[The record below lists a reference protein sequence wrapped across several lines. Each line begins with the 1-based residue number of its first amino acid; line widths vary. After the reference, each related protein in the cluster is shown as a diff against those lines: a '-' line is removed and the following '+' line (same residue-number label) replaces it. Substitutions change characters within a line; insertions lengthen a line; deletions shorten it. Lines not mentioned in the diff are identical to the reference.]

1 MVTSSP
7 ANAEAGAGLQASHA
21 AQAQRWN
28 LLCVLA
34 FRLQVQPPEEINM
47 QSVKIAVASLA
58 FALAVPGL
66 AAAQGGAAAGAATG
80 AVGGAI
86 VGGPVG
92 AVVGGAAGAAVGGAA
107 DSNANRT
114 GPVIVEQPAPSTTQ
128 RTCVRDSAGNE
139 TCQQVTR

>member
-1 MVTSSP
+1 M
-7 ANAEAGAGLQASHA
+7 
-21 AQAQRWN
+21 
-28 LLCVLA
+28 
-34 FRLQVQPPEEINM
+34 
-47 QSVKIAVASLA
+47 KIAVASLA

-107 DSNANRT
+107 DANANANRSGT
-114 GPVIVEQPAPSTTQ
+114 VIVEQPAAPTTTQ

>member
-1 MVTSSP
+1 MDM
-7 ANAEAGAGLQASHA
+7 
-21 AQAQRWN
+21 R
-28 LLCVLA
+28 
-34 FRLQVQPPEEINM
+34 
-47 QSVKIAVASLA
+47 SVKIAVASLA

-107 DSNANRT
+107 DNNASRSGT
-114 GPVIVEQPAPSTTQ
+114 VIVEQPAATSTQ

>member
-1 MVTSSP
+1 MR
-7 ANAEAGAGLQASHA
+7 G
-21 AQAQRWN
+21 
-28 LLCVLA
+28 
-34 FRLQVQPPEEINM
+34 
-47 QSVKIAVASLA
+47 VKIAAASLV

-107 DSNANRT
+107 DNNANRT
-114 GPVIVEQPAPSTTQ
+114 TGTVIVEQPAAPTTQ

-139 TCQQVTR
+139 TCHQVTR